1 MKAYCRQCVKKIEVK
16 EEEALWE
23 VALNGVVLARAVC
36 PDCGNPTGTS
46 TVSQDEAPHDIR
58 VVSQEVKRAVL
69 HHHREWGKRR
79 DAAIILL
86 IRALGDNP
94 PKGGRHSRA
103 KAPEVHEALSEDG
116 GGPGASPVPT
126 ARCGPPWTG
135 WPQNGVL
142 SAPLGPGALGRR
154 HERCDRIA
162 GVCSHEAP
170 GMGRHWSR
178 ADGGQR
184 EA

>member
-103 KAPEVHEALSEDG
+103 KAPEVHEALSEAFGLSVRRIREIARAGDVDE
-116 GGPGASPVPT
+116 ASRLVET
-126 ARCGPPWTG
+126 RRRSSRK
-135 WPQNGVL
+135 
-142 SAPLGPGALGRR
+142 SAPPPDLNGP
-154 HERCDRIA
+154 IIFNI
-162 GVCSHEAP
+162 
-170 GMGRHWSR
+170 
-178 ADGGQR
+178 
-184 EA
+184 